1 MPKSKKRKW
10 GIDLTLLILGFFVFL
25 FFFSSCPQAQD
36 RYFGKNKIQYQDFD
50 WYYIQTRH
58 FDIYYYQRGYAL
70 ASFAADVLE
79 DAYLQVKEQL
89 DYDVKKRIPVILYNS
104 PNQFQQTNVVPELI
118 EESVGGFTESF
129 KTRIV
134 VPFNGSYEDFRHV
147 LHHELTHAVTF
158 DMLYG
163 SIVGS
168 ILNRQYLFRLPLW
181 FAEGFAEYSSRHG
194 WDAEGDMIL
203 RDATINGYLWPLDYV
218 GGYLAYKEG
227 QSVMVYIAEK
237 YGEEK
242 IAEILS
248 KGRTY
253 LSMDRALKSSIGMD
267 AETLSEEWMKS
278 LKKEYWP
285 EIALRKEPKDFA
297 KQLTFHEKDGSFM
310 NEKPQ
315 FSPQGDRLAIFSDRS
330 DYTEIYVI
338 SAIDG
343 KVIDQVVKGERSG
356 DLESLHSYVSG
367 LSWSPDGKSLA
378 FVSKSSGVDILSL
391 VRVENRKIYQR
402 IKLRFDAIFSP
413 SWDPSADK
421 IAFVGVRSGQSDIF
435 YYDLKD
441 SVLSQLTNDRYDQ
454 REPAYSPDGRYI
466 AFSSDRP
473 ISGHAESDSSFVYGR
488 YNLFLFNLENGRITN
503 LTQNEGN
510 NGSPTWS
517 PDGKKIC
524 FVSDRNGTRNLYVK
538 DLDSLEAYPITNVL
552 SGCFSPTWSPD
563 GDKIAFSA
571 FLKGGWDIFLL
582 SDIRPVDSTNK
593 ELPLT
598 PFFAAREID
607 TLKEVKKEVPAREFD
622 LSSYVFTT
630 GESELDSL
638 IRQDIKSEEEKQ
650 DTLAYK
656 LPSGEYK
663 KSRYKLR
670 FTPDLVSGA
679 LSYDTFFGFRGQ
691 SFIMISD
698 LFGDHTFFLA
708 TDLINTIDQSN
719 FQLIYQYTAKRA
731 DLGIG
736 VFHTKYYYIDDWDRL
751 LSDRLYGLLGVVA
764 FPLSKFTRFEL
775 DLTHLSIDRK
785 YYDPPFQDRAAKV
798 ALVGLSWI
806 KDTVL
811 WGLTGPVN
819 GSRSAVSFTYS
830 PDVSSKSVS
839 YRSLWLDHRKYWHLR
854 KGYNFVFRFTAGRSD
869 GRDPEQF
876 FMGGISNWISPR
888 LASTDIYMVDDLYFA
903 TIVTP
908 LRGYRYYEVTGTR
921 FALVNLELRYP
932 FVDQLAMRFPLPL
945 TLTRV
950 NGNIFFDLGSAWYDT
965 KRWKGGTTQGA
976 SRLKDLKAGFGFGAR
991 ANLGIMVLRFD
1002 LAWST
1007 DFNRTSAK
1015 PISYFS
1021 LGAEF

>member
-1 MPKSKKRKW
+1 MPESKTSRWGRKFSKLV
-10 GIDLTLLILGFFVFL
+10 ISLFLLIFILNL
-25 FFFSSCPQAQD
+25 NSQAQD
-36 RYFGKNKIQYQDFD
+36 RYFGKNKIQYQDFE

-58 FDIYYYQRGYAL
+58 FDIYYYHKGYSIAT
-70 ASFAADVLE
+70 FAGDVLE
-79 DAYLQVKEQL
+79 DAYLEVKEQL

-104 PNQFQQTNVVPELI
+104 PNQFQQTNVVSDLI

-163 SIVGS
+163 NIVGS
-168 ILNRQYLFRLPLW
+168 ILSRQYLFRLPLW

-194 WDAEGDMIL
+194 WDVEADMIL
-203 RDATINGYLWPLDYV
+203 RDATINGYLAPLDYA
-218 GGYLAYKEG
+218 GGYLVYKEG
-227 QSVMVYIAEK
+227 QSVMLYIAEK

-248 KGRTY
+248 RGKMH
-253 LSMDRALKSSIGMD
+253 LSMDRALKNSIGMD
-267 AETLSEEWMKS
+267 ITTLSEEWMKS
-278 LKKEYWP
+278 LRKEYWP
-285 EIALRKEPKDFA
+285 EIASRDEPKDFA
-297 KQLTFHEKDGSFM
+297 KQLTFHIEDGSWV

-315 FSPQGDRLAIFSDRS
+315 FSPQGDRLAIFSDKS

-343 KVIDQVVKGERSG
+343 KVIDRVVKGERSG

-378 FVSKSSGVDILSL
+378 FVSKSGGSDALSL
-391 VRVENRKIYQR
+391 VRVEDKKIYKR
-402 IKLRFDAIFSP
+402 FKLRFDALFSP
-413 SWDPSADK
+413 SWHPSGGK
-421 IAFVGVRSGQSDIF
+421 IAFVGVRNGRSDIF
-435 YYDLKD
+435 YYDIEN
-441 SVLSQLTNDRYDQ
+441 SMLSQLTNDRYDQ

-473 ISGHAESDSSFVYGR
+473 ISGQADSDSSFVYGH
-488 YNLFLFNLENGRITN
+488 YNLFLFNLENRRITN
-503 LTQNEGN
+503 LTENEGN
-510 NGSPTWS
+510 NGSPAWS

-524 FVSDRNGTRNLYVK
+524 FVSDRNGTRNLYIK
-538 DLDSLEAYPITNVL
+538 DLEPEEVYPITNVL
-552 SGCFSPTWSPD
+552 SGCFYPTWSPD

-571 FLKGGWDIFLL
+571 FLKGGWDIFVLT
-582 SDIRPVDSTNK
+582 DIKPVLTEGK
-593 ELPLT
+593 ELTLT
-598 PFFAAREID
+598 PFFAAREAD
-607 TLKEVKKEVPAREFD
+607 TLREIKKETPKPELD
-622 LSSYVFTT
+622 LSSFVFRT

-638 IRQDIKSEEEKQ
+638 IKQDIEEEEKTE

-656 LPSGEYK
+656 LPTGEYRK
-663 KSRYKLR
+663 NKYKLR

-679 LSYDTFFGFRGQ
+679 LSYDTFYGFSGQ

-698 LFGDHTFFLA
+698 LFGNHTFYLA

-719 FQLIYQYTAKRA
+719 FQLVYLNSTNRM
-731 DLGIG
+731 DFGIG
-736 VFHTKYYYIDDWDRL
+736 IFHTKYYYIDDWDRL
-751 LSDRLYGLLGVVA
+751 FSDRLYGLLGALVL
-764 FPLSKFTRFEL
+764 PLSKYSRFEL
-775 DLTHLSIDRK
+775 DLTQLSIDRK
-785 YYDPPFQDRAAKV
+785 YYDPPFEDVSAKV
-798 ALVGLSWI
+798 AVVGLSWI
-806 KDTVL
+806 NDTVL

-819 GSRSAVSFTYS
+819 GGRSAMGFNYS
-830 PDVSSKSVS
+830 PDVSSKSIS
-839 YRSLWLDHRKYWHLR
+839 YRSLWLDYRKYWHFK
-854 KGYNFVFRFTAGRSD
+854 KGYNFVLRFTAGRSD
-869 GRDPEQF
+869 GKDPEQF
-876 FMGGISNWISPR
+876 FMGGISNWIGPR
-888 LASTDIYMVDDLYFA
+888 LAQTEIYRVDDLYFA

-908 LRGYRYYEVTGTR
+908 LRGYKYYDVAGTR

-932 FVDQLAMRFPLPL
+932 FIDQLAMRFPLPIL
-945 TLTRV
+945 LSRV
-950 NGNIFFDLGSAWYDT
+950 NGNIFFDLGSAWRDT
-965 KRWKGGTTQGA
+965 RNFKGGTTEGG
-976 SRLKDLKAGFGFGAR
+976 SRLKDIKAGFGFGAR

-1007 DFNRTSAK
+1007 DFNSTSAK